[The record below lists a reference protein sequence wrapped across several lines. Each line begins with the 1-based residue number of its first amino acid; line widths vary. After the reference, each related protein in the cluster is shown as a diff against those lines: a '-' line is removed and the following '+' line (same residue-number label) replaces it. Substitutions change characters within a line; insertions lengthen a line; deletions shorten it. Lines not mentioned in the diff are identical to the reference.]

1 MIIYS
6 GSKADFMTEVEEDT
20 IAYSIR
26 DNILEKMHRKTGEA
40 EFRSWINSLEYMYK
54 VLNDDQ
60 IPEDSGIAIEYNL
73 PNTSNREDFLI
84 S

>member
-26 DNILEKMHRKTGEA
+26 DSILKKMHRRTSDA
-40 EFRSWINSLEYMYK
+40 EFNELQTCNEQFPL
-54 VLNDDQ
+54 VHLLQFADQ
-60 IPEDSGIAIEYNL
+60 LALVKY
-73 PNTSNREDFLI
+73 
-84 S
+84 